1 MCYKLTT
8 KENSSVEAAGR
19 FLAYTD
25 SAEDLRIAEEA
36 AAGWH
41 IAFRWIFECC
51 AESDGGIDARDV
63 KAQANWDIPARWIV
77 LEDGKATGVYMHQHL
92 FLFDDPE
99 TWELSIEHNGGF
111 VGGWGDITEYE
122 EYTLMEGP
130 GPGTGKDV
138 LEVAAAIMM
147 DEQDRVFVT
156 QRGYGNYK
164 DWWEFP
170 GGKLE
175 PGESPE
181 AAAVREIQEEL
192 GAEVKAERFLKTTV
206 HEYEEYHV
214 ILHCW
219 LCTITGGELTLK
231 EHEAAKWLAEDE
243 YGKVRWL
250 PSDLAVLDEIRGEI
264 RKREF
269 YRKYPD
275 GIVR

>member
-1 MCYKLTT
+1 
-8 KENSSVEAAGR
+8 
-19 FLAYTD
+19 
-25 SAEDLRIAEEA
+25 
-36 AAGWH
+36 
-41 IAFRWIFECC
+41 
-51 AESDGGIDARDV
+51 
-63 KAQANWDIPARWIV
+63 
-77 LEDGKATGVYMHQHL
+77 
-92 FLFDDPE
+92 
-99 TWELSIEHNGGF
+99 
-111 VGGWGDITEYE
+111 
-122 EYTLMEGP
+122 MER
-130 GPGTGKDV
+130 KQIKV
-138 LEVAAAIMM
+138 VAAIIRK
-147 DEQDRVFVT
+147 DRSVFAT

-181 AAAVREIQEEL
+181 AAAVREIREEL
-192 GAEVKAERFLKTTV
+192 GVEVKAERFLKTTV